1 MSTDI
6 FDESF
11 EKLLNVVDK
20 KITLTNLVNIITRA
34 VEVVESYNNITGP
47 EKKHIAVSIVT
58 SMIEKY
64 EPNESL
70 KQALINLLNSIGGP
84 IIDAI
89 ILATKGKLAINIK
102 KTCAKNFSC
111 FTS

>member
-1 MSTDI
+1 MSKEI
-6 FDESF
+6 FEESF
-11 EKLLNVVDK
+11 EKLLNVVDN

-47 EKKHIAVSIVT
+47 EKKHIAVNIVIAL
-58 SMIEKY
+58 IEKY

-70 KQALINLLNSIGGP
+70 RQALISLLNSIGGP
-84 IIDAI
+84 IIDAL

-102 KTCAKNFSC
+102 NSCIKKLNC